1 MARQKRLRN
10 AIVKTLRENPQ
21 GLTANQII
29 DRLPDRQRKSAS
41 NAGHVSNL
49 IRGMKN
55 INKIKVQLRESGSL
69 GGGAYTVN
77 QYFYEEEGAE
87 I

>member
-55 INKIKVQLRESGSL
+55 ITAITSGTATAS
-69 GGGAYTVN
+69 GGGTYTVN

>member
-55 INKIKVQLRESGSL
+55 INKIKIKLRESGTL
-69 GGGAYTVN
+69 GGGAYTDN
-77 QYFYEEEGAE
+77 KY